1 MDVVVVGAG
10 QAGLAVRHAL
20 RARDVDHVV
29 LEADRVASAWR
40 HRWDSLT
47 LVTPNWTLALP
58 DAPYSGD
65 DPEGHVSRDQIVGY
79 LESYAAAHAGE
90 IRVGVRVARV
100 DPGPDGRFVLDTSE
114 GTMSCAQVVVC
125 TGAYSRPHHPA
136 LATAFPA
143 HVTVLDATSYR
154 SPGELTRAGVLIVG
168 SGQTG
173 VQLAE
178 ELHASG
184 RPVTLACGRAPWVP
198 RRAEGKDIV
207 TWMERTSYFGKRF
220 ADLPPPRSRLAAN
233 VQTTGAGG
241 GHDLH
246 FRVLQQQGVTLA
258 GRLTGVR
265 DGRVTF
271 ADDLA
276 DSVAFGDARYADIR
290 QLLTDQLGVKGLP
303 MPELP
308 SPSPFRATAP
318 LELDLRDFSAVIVT
332 SGYRPE
338 YAHWVHF
345 PAFDAMGYP
354 LTDNSLSTVI
364 PGLYFCGVHFLRKR
378 KSATLFGVGEDAA
391 IVADTIAHHQ
401 TQPVAARVRP
411 ASLGRN
417 E

>member
-10 QAGLAVRHAL
+10 QAGLAVSHAL

-125 TGAYSRPHHPA
+125 TGAYSRPHHPT

-265 DGRVTF
+265 YGRVTF

-276 DSVAFGDARYADIR
+276 DSVAFGDAWYAGLR
-290 QLLTDQLGVKGLP
+290 ALFAAELGPDGPSLP
-303 MPELP
+303 EPE
-308 SPSPFRATAP
+308 PFVATAP
-318 LELDLRDFSAVIVT
+318 TEIDLADVGTVLFT
-332 SGYRPE
+332 SGFRPDH
-338 YAHWVHF
+338 ARWVGF
-345 PAFDAMGYP
+345 PVFDELGFPVVDDHLA
-354 LTDNSLSTVI
+354 TEV
-364 PGLYFCGVHFLRKR
+364 PGLFFCGVHFLRNR
-378 KSATLFGVGEDAA
+378 RSSLMWGVGDDAA
-391 IVADTIAHHQ
+391 VVADTL
-401 TQPVAARVRP
+401 VRQR
-411 ASLGRN
+411 S
-417 E
+417 